1 MRCNSS
7 RQYRVARESFVLRR
21 RRRRR
26 RRPSLLD
33 KSPIE
38 EAAINCGPD

>member
-1 MRCNSS
+1 MCCNSS
-7 RQYRVARESFVLRR
+7 RQYRVARKSFVLR

>member
-7 RQYRVARESFVLRR
+7 RQYRVARESFVL